1 MQNFRY
7 SAFDQD
13 GERLNGEIEAASLS
27 QAGQL
32 LKDKGLI
39 ITNLEEK
46 KEFELAQFFSF
57 FRGVPTQE
65 KIVFTRQLATMISSG
80 LPIVSALKI
89 LENQARN
96 ANFKKALNDI
106 IINIDSGGSLSASIE
121 KHPRIFNNLYRSLI
135 RAGEASGKLDEIM
148 NRLADNMEKDAQF
161 KSKTRGALVYPAV
174 IVVVMFGVLAI
185 MMVFVIPRLADL
197 YEEIGAELP
206 ITTKLLLATSSFAT
220 NFWWAVILL
229 SIGLILLFRK
239 AVQTTQGR
247 YILDDTTFKFPIIG
261 KLLKETQLTSFTRTL
276 SLLVKSGIPIIS
288 ALEISQDTL
297 SNIHFKE
304 AVAASIAQIEKG
316 KGLSESLRNFQQF
329 PPILPEMMAVGEQ
342 TGKLDEVLEKVST
355 YFENEAT
362 NLANNLATAL
372 EPIIMVTLGVVVGF
386 LVISLI
392 LPIYSLISQ
401 F

>member
-96 ANFKKALNDI
+96 VNFKKALNDI

-121 KHPRIFNNLYRSLI
+121 KHPRIFNNLYRSLVK
-135 RAGEASGKLDEIM
+135 AGEASGKLDEIM

-185 MMVFVIPRLADL
+185 MMVFVIPRLAGL
-197 YEEIGAELP
+197 YKEIGAELP
-206 ITTKLLLATSSFAT
+206 ITTKLLLAASSFAT

-372 EPIIMVTLGVVVGF
+372 EPIIMVALGAIVGF

>member
-96 ANFKKALNDI
+96 VNFKKALNDI

-135 RAGEASGKLDEIM
+135 KAGEASGKLDEIM

-197 YEEIGAELP
+197 YKEIGAELP

-372 EPIIMVTLGVVVGF
+372 EPIIMVILGVVVGF

>member
-46 KEFELAQFFSF
+46 KEFELAQFFSL

-96 ANFKKALNDI
+96 VNFKKALNDI

-135 RAGEASGKLDEIM
+135 KAGEASGKLDEIM

-161 KSKTRGALVYPAV
+161 KSKTQGALVYPAV
-174 IVVVMFGVLAI
+174 IVVVMFGVFAI

-197 YEEIGAELP
+197 YKEIGAELP

-247 YILDDTTFKFPIIG
+247 YILDDTTLKFPIIG

-297 SNIHFKE
+297 SNIRFKE
-304 AVAASIAQIEKG
+304 GIAASIAQIEKG

-329 PPILPEMMAVGEQ
+329 PPILSEMMAVGEQ

>member
-46 KEFELAQFFSF
+46 KEFELAQFFSL

-96 ANFKKALNDI
+96 VNFKKALNDI

-135 RAGEASGKLDEIM
+135 KAGEASGKLDEIM

-161 KSKTRGALVYPAV
+161 KSKTQGALVYPAV
-174 IVVVMFGVLAI
+174 IVVVMFGVFAI

-197 YEEIGAELP
+197 YKEIGAELP

-247 YILDDTTFKFPIIG
+247 YILDDTTLKFPIIG

-297 SNIHFKE
+297 SNIRFKE
-304 AVAASIAQIEKG
+304 GIAASIAQIEKG